1 MWDWVRQLAEWSRD
15 DAPFA
20 VATVTGC
27 QGSTPAEPGAKL
39 LVRADGT
46 FHGTVGGGHLEQL
59 VLADARACLEKGE
72 ARAYRYP
79 LGAKLGQCCGGVVDV
94 FVEPVNHGPRLY
106 LFGAGHVGQAL
117 CRTLEGTPFRIHL
130 VDERP
135 EWLQGE
141 RIPASVVR
149 HEEPWDVFAA
159 RAAWDARRTYVA
171 VMTHRHDLD
180 QDIIAFAVQKPAR
193 YVGLIGSKTKW
204 ARFRQRLEARG
215 TTAQQ
220 LARVQ
225 CPMGVEIGGKSPQE
239 VAVSI
244 AAGLLQVHHGLNAA
258 VDSRPEAPAP
268 EPVRLRGL
276 SSGE

>member
-1 MWDWVRQLAEWSRD
+1 MWDWVRQLGEWARE

-20 VATVTGC
+20 VATVTAC
-27 QGSTPAEPGAKL
+27 QGSTPAEPGAKV
-39 LVRADGT
+39 LVRGDGV

-59 VLADARACLEKGE
+59 VLADARGCLARGE
-72 ARAYRYP
+72 SRSFRYP

-117 CRTLEGTPFRIHL
+117 CRILDGTPFRVHL

-141 RIPASVVR
+141 RIPDAVTR
-149 HEEPWDVFAA
+149 HEEPWEEFFAHA
-159 RAAWDARRTYVA
+159 VWDAQRTYVA

-180 QDIIAFAVQKPAR
+180 QDIIAAAVEKPAR
-193 YVGLIGSKTKW
+193 YLGLIGSKTKW

-215 TTAQQ
+215 VPASRIE
-220 LARVQ
+220 RVQ
-225 CPMGVEIGGKSPQE
+225 CPMGLELGGKSPQE

-244 AAGLLQVHHGLNAA
+244 AAGLLQLHHQPF
-258 VDSRPEAPAP
+258 VETHPESSVS
-268 EPVRLRGL
+268 EPPRLRGV

>member
-1 MWDWVRQLAEWSRD
+1 MWDWVRKLAEWSQAD
-15 DAPFA
+15 EPFA
-20 VATVTGC
+20 VATVTGH

-39 LVRADGT
+39 LVRADGA

-72 ARAYRYP
+72 ARGFRYP

-117 CRTLEGTPFRIHL
+117 CRTLEDTPFRIHL

-135 EWLQGE
+135 EWLHGE

-149 HEEPWDVFAA
+149 HEEPWDVFASRA
-159 RAAWDARRTYVA
+159 RWDARRTYVA

-180 QDIIAFAVQKPAR
+180 QDIIAFAVEKPAR
-193 YVGLIGSKTKW
+193 YLGLIGSRTKW

-215 TTAQQ
+215 MTARQMD
-220 LARVQ
+220 RVQ
-225 CPMGVEIGGKSPQE
+225 CPMGVQIGGKSPQE

-244 AAGLLQVHHGLNAA
+244 AAGLLQVHHGQSAQTHSDTAA
-258 VDSRPEAPAP
+258 S
-268 EPVRLRGL
+268 EPPRLREV

>member
-1 MWDWVRQLAEWSRD
+1 M
-15 DAPFA
+15 
-20 VATVTGC
+20 ATVTVC
-27 QGSTPAEPGAKL
+27 QGSTPAKPGAKL

-72 ARAYRYP
+72 PRAHRYP
-79 LGAKLGQCCGGVVDV
+79 LGSKLGQCCGGVVDV
-94 FVEPVNHGPRLY
+94 FMEPVNHGPRLY

-117 CRTLEGTPFRIHL
+117 CRTLDGTPFQVHL

-135 EWLQGE
+135 EWVHGE
-141 RIPASVVR
+141 RIPASVIR
-149 HEEPWDVFAA
+149 HEEPWDVFAS
-159 RAAWDARRTYVA
+159 RAVWDARRTYIA

-180 QDIIAFAVQKPAR
+180 QDIIAFALEKPAR
-193 YVGLIGSKTKW
+193 YVGLIGSNTKW

-215 TTAQQ
+215 ATAAQ
-220 LARVQ
+220 LARVR
-225 CPMGVEIGGKSPQE
+225 CPIGLEIGGKSPQE

-244 AAGLLQVHHGLNAA
+244 AAGLLQLHHQGADTETTA
-258 VDSRPEAPAP
+258 EAPP
-268 EPVRLRGL
+268 SEPPRLRGG

>member
-1 MWDWVRQLAEWSRD
+1 MWDWVRKLAEWSQ
-15 DAPFA
+15 AETPFA
-20 VATVTGC
+20 VATVTGH

-72 ARAYRYP
+72 ARAFRYP

-117 CRTLEGTPFRIHL
+117 CRTLEDTPFRVHL

-135 EWLQGE
+135 EWLHGE

-159 RAAWDARRTYVA
+159 RASWDARRTYVA
-171 VMTHRHDLD
+171 VMTHRHDVD
-180 QDIIAFAVQKPAR
+180 QDIIAFAVEKPAR
-193 YVGLIGSKTKW
+193 YLGLIGSRTKW

-215 TTAQQ
+215 LTARQ
-220 LARVQ
+220 LDRVR
-225 CPMGVEIGGKSPQE
+225 CPMGVETGGKSPQE

-244 AAGLLQVHHGLNAA
+244 AAGLLQVHHGLSAGTH
-258 VDSRPEAPAP
+258 SEEAPAS
-268 EPVRLRGL
+268 EPPRLREI
-276 SSGE
+276 SGE

>member
-1 MWDWVRQLAEWSRD
+1 MWDWVRRLAEWSRG

-20 VATVTGC
+20 VVTVTAC
-27 QGSTPAEPGAKL
+27 QGSTPAEAGAKL
-39 LVRADGT
+39 LVRADGV

-59 VLADARACLEKGE
+59 VLADARACLDSGK
-72 ARAYRYP
+72 ARAIRYP

-117 CRTLEGTPFRIHL
+117 CRTLEGTPFRVHL

-135 EWLQGE
+135 EWIRSE
-141 RIPASVVR
+141 RVPEGVVR
-149 HEEPWDVFAA
+149 HEEPWDTLVEQAT
-159 RAAWDARRTYVA
+159 WDARRTYVA

-180 QDIIAFAVQKPAR
+180 QDIIAHAIERPAR
-193 YVGLIGSKTKW
+193 YIGLIGSKTKW

-215 TTAQQ
+215 VPPER
-220 LARVQ
+220 LARVW
-225 CPMGVEIGGKSPQE
+225 CPMGLETGGKSPQE

-244 AAGLLQVHHGLNAA
+244 AAGLLQVHHGLSGDERARIA
-258 VDSRPEAPAP
+258 DEQPDPP
-268 EPVRLRGL
+268 RLL

>member
-1 MWDWVRQLAEWSRD
+1 MWDWVRQLGEWARE

-20 VATVTGC
+20 VATVTAC

-39 LVRADGT
+39 LVRGDGA

-59 VLADARACLEKGE
+59 VLADARACLERGE
-72 ARAYRYP
+72 SRSYRYP

-106 LFGAGHVGQAL
+106 LFGAGHVGQAV
-117 CRTLEGTPFRIHL
+117 CRILEGTPFRVHL

-135 EWLQGE
+135 EWLHGE
-141 RIPASVVR
+141 RVPAAVTR
-149 HEEPWDVFAA
+149 HEESWEDFVAQAVWDT
-159 RAAWDARRTYVA
+159 RRTYVA

-180 QDIIAFAVQKPAR
+180 QDIIAAALEKPAR
-193 YVGLIGSKTKW
+193 YIGLIGSKTKW

-215 TTAQQ
+215 VPAT
-220 LARVQ
+220 LLSRVQ
-225 CPMGVEIGGKSPQE
+225 CPMGLELGGKSPQE

-244 AAGLLQVHHGLNAA
+244 AAGLLQLHHQPF
-258 VDSRPEAPAP
+258 VETRPEPSAS
-268 EPVRLRGL
+268 EPPRLRGV

>member
-15 DAPFA
+15 EVPFA

-27 QGSTPAEPGAKL
+27 QGSSPAAPGAKL
-39 LVRADGT
+39 LVRADGP

-59 VLADARACLEKGE
+59 VLADARTCLDRGE
-72 ARAYRYP
+72 PRSFRYP

-135 EWLQGE
+135 EWLHGE
-141 RIPASVVR
+141 RVPASVVR

-159 RAAWDARRTYVA
+159 RAVWDARRTYVA
-171 VMTHRHDLD
+171 VMTHRHDVD
-180 QDIIAFAVQKPAR
+180 QDIIAFAVDKPAR

-215 TTAQQ
+215 VTAGQ
-220 LARVQ
+220 LQRVQ

-244 AAGLLQVHHGLNAA
+244 AAGLLQVHHGLN
-258 VDSRPEAPAP
+258 VVVETRSGTEVP
-268 EPVRLRGL
+268 EPARLRGI

>member
-1 MWDWVRQLAEWSRD
+1 MWDWIRQLAEWSRD
-15 DAPFA
+15 DVPFT
-20 VATVTGC
+20 VATVTVC
-27 QGSTPAEPGAKL
+27 QGSTPAKPGAKL

-72 ARAYRYP
+72 PRAHRYP
-79 LGAKLGQCCGGVVDV
+79 LGSKLGQCCGGVVDV
-94 FVEPVNHGPRLY
+94 FMEPVNHGPRLY

-117 CRTLEGTPFRIHL
+117 CRTLDGTPFQVHL

-135 EWLQGE
+135 EWVHGE
-141 RIPASVVR
+141 RIPASVIR
-149 HEEPWDVFAA
+149 HEEPWDVFAS
-159 RAAWDARRTYVA
+159 RAVWDARRTYIA

-180 QDIIAFAVQKPAR
+180 QDIIAFALEKPAR
-193 YVGLIGSKTKW
+193 YVGLIGSNTKW

-215 TTAQQ
+215 ATAAQ
-220 LARVQ
+220 LARVR
-225 CPMGVEIGGKSPQE
+225 CPIGLEIGGKSPQE

-244 AAGLLQVHHGLNAA
+244 AAGLLQLHHQGADTETTA
-258 VDSRPEAPAP
+258 EAPP
-268 EPVRLRGL
+268 SEPPRLRGG